1 MKDKI
6 GIIGLG
12 YVGLPLAVEMSKKY
26 NVLGFDIDDGRVSEL
41 NKAIDKTNEITP
53 SELKKALDNNI
64 TFTNDSNL
72 LNDVTFFIVTVPT
85 PINKDKTPNLN
96 PIISASKTISKFLK
110 EKSIVVY
117 ESTVYPGVTED
128 ICVPILEEGSGLT
141 FNKDFFVG
149 YSPERINPGD
159 KEHTVTK
166 IKKVVSGSTPNSLRK
181 ISEIYGSIIEA
192 GIYEAES
199 IKVAEAA
206 KVIENT
212 QRDINI
218 AFINELSIIF
228 NKMEINIHHVLNA
241 AETKWNF
248 LKFKPGIVGGHC
260 IGVDPYYLA
269 HKSKELDI
277 NPEMI
282 LAGRRIN
289 DSMAEHI
296 FNLILKK
303 SIKNKLDIKNT
314 NFLIYG
320 LTFKENCPDFRNSQS
335 LKVYQEFK
343 KLNLNISVYDPY
355 LSEPIDGYHHSDI
368 LYDLDEKVFDSIL
381 LLVPHKELNNI
392 NLKNHLSTY
401 GFLFDLKN
409 FYDSFEITDIITL

>member
-1 MKDKI
+1 MKI

-12 YVGLPLAVEMSKKY
+12 YVGLPLAVEMAKKF
-26 NVLGFDIDDGRVSEL
+26 NVLGFDIDNGRVSEL
-41 NKAIDKTNEITP
+41 NKGIDKTNEITP
-53 SELKKALDNNI
+53 SELKKALNNNI
-64 TFTNDSNL
+64 SFTNDPDI

-110 EKSIVVY
+110 EESIVVY

-128 ICVPILEEGSGLT
+128 ICVPILEEGSGLI

-181 ISEIYGSIIEA
+181 ISEVYGSIIEA

-355 LSEPIDGYHHSDI
+355 LNEPIDGYHHSDI
-368 LYDLDEKVFDSIL
+368 LYNLDKKVYDSII
-381 LLVPHKELNNI
+381 LLVPHKELEKINI
-392 NLKNHLSTY
+392 NNHLSKN
-401 GFLFDLKN
+401 GFVFDLKN
-409 FYDSFEITDIITL
+409 KLEDCNSKITL

>member
-6 GIIGLG
+6 GIVGLG
-12 YVGLPLAVEMSKKY
+12 YVGLPLAVEMNKKHS
-26 NVLGFDIDDGRVSEL
+26 VLGYDIDIGRVSEL
-41 NKAIDKTNEITP
+41 NKGIDKTNEITP

-64 TFTNDSNL
+64 TFINDSDK

-96 PIISASKTISKFLK
+96 PIISASKIISKFLK
-110 EKSIVVY
+110 DESIVVY

-166 IKKVVSGSTPNSLRK
+166 IKKVVSGSTPNALRT
-181 ISEIYGSIIEA
+181 ISEVYGSIIEA

-218 AFINELSIIF
+218 AFINELSVIF

-289 DSMAEHI
+289 DSMAEYI

-314 NFLIYG
+314 NYLIYG

-335 LKVYQEFK
+335 LKVYEEFK
-343 KLNLNISVYDPY
+343 KLNLNIRVYDPY
-355 LSEPIDGYHHSDI
+355 LSESIDGYYGSDI
-368 LYDLDEKVFDSIL
+368 IYDLDEKVFDSIL
-381 LLVPHKELNNI
+381 LLVPHKELDNI
-392 NLKNHLSTY
+392 NLKDHLSSD

-409 FYDSFEITDIITL
+409 FYDSDEIADLITL

>member
-1 MKDKI
+1 MKIKI

-12 YVGLPLAVEMSKKY
+12 YVGLPLAVEMAKKF
-26 NVLGFDIDDGRVSEL
+26 NVLGFDIDASRVSEL
-41 NKAIDKTNEITP
+41 NKGVDKTNEITP
-53 SELKKALDNNI
+53 VGLKKAIDNNI
-64 TFTNDSNL
+64 IFTNDSVL

-166 IKKVVSGSTPNSLRK
+166 IKKVVSGSTLNSLRK
-181 ISEIYGSIIEA
+181 ISEVYGSIIEA

-218 AFINELSIIF
+218 AFINELSVIF

-289 DSMAEHI
+289 DSMADHI
-296 FNLILKK
+296 FNLVLKR
-303 SIKNKLDIKNT
+303 SLKNELDIKRMNY
-314 NFLIYG
+314 LIYG

-335 LKVYQEFK
+335 LKVYEEFK
-343 KLNLNISVYDPY
+343 KLNLNIHVYDPY

-368 LYDLDEKVFDSIL
+368 LYDLDKKIFDSII
-381 LLVPHKELNNI
+381 LLVPHKESLKI
-392 NLKNHLSTY
+392 NLYNHLSKN
-401 GFLFDLKN
+401 GFVFDLKN
-409 FYDSFEITDIITL
+409 KLEDSISKITL

>member
-12 YVGLPLAVEMSKKY
+12 YVGLPLVVEMAKKF
-26 NVLGFDIDDGRVSEL
+26 NVLGFDIDDSRVSEL
-41 NKAIDKTNEITP
+41 NQGIDKTNEITP
-53 SELKKALDNNI
+53 SELKKALNNNI
-64 TFTNDSNL
+64 TFTNDPDR

-181 ISEIYGSIIEA
+181 ISEVYGSIIEA

-218 AFINELSIIF
+218 AFVNELAIIF
-228 NKMEINIHHVLNA
+228 NKMGINIHQVLRA
-241 AETKWNF
+241 AGTKWNF
-248 LKFKPGIVGGHC
+248 LDFKPGLVGGHC

-269 HKSKELDI
+269 HKAKEFQI
-277 NPEMI
+277 NPEII

-289 DSMAEHI
+289 DSMSDHV
-296 FNLILKK
+296 FNLVLKEAIVRK
-303 SIKNKLDIKNT
+303 INIYTAK
-314 NFLIYG
+314 FLIYG

-335 LKVYQEFK
+335 LNVYQEFK
-343 KLNLNISVYDPY
+343 KLNLNINVYDPF
-355 LSEPIDGYHHSDI
+355 LNEKKLNGYTKEDI
-368 LYDLDEKVFDSIL
+368 TLNLNSSKYSVIVFLVPHNEIKEENLIL
-381 LLVPHKELNNI
+381 LLEEN
-392 NLKNHLSTY
+392 
-401 GFLFDLKN
+401 GFVFDLKN
-409 FYDSFEITDIITL
+409 KFNKINNIKSL

>member
-12 YVGLPLAVEMSKKY
+12 YVGLPLAVEMAKKY
-26 NVLGFDIDDGRVSEL
+26 GVVGFDIDNSRISEL
-41 NKAIDKTNEITP
+41 NKGVDKTNELTL
-53 SELKKALDNNI
+53 SEVKGALDNNI
-64 TFTNDSNL
+64 VFTNDSGF

-96 PIISASKTISKFLK
+96 PIISASKTISNFLK
-110 EKSIVVY
+110 NESIVVY

-128 ICVPILEEGSGLT
+128 ICVPILEEGSALT

-166 IKKVVSGSTPNSLRK
+166 IKKVVSGSTPNALRT
-181 ISEIYGSIIEA
+181 ISEIYGSIIKA

-218 AFINELSIIF
+218 AFVNELAVIF
-228 NKMEINIHHVLNA
+228 NKMGINIHHVLNA

-289 DSMAEHI
+289 DSMSEHI
-296 FNLILKK
+296 FNLVLKR
-303 SIKNKLDIKNT
+303 SLKNDLNVKDMNY
-314 NFLIYG
+314 LIYG

-343 KLNLNISVYDPY
+343 KLNLNINVYDPY
-355 LSEPIDGYHHSDI
+355 LDESIDGYHDPDI
-368 LYDLDEKVFDSIL
+368 IYNLNGQVFDSII
-381 LLVPHKELNNI
+381 LLVPHKELDKI
-392 NLKNHLSTY
+392 NLNHHLTND
-401 GFLFDLKN
+401 GFIFDLKN
-409 FYDSFEITDIITL
+409 YLDSSEIGVIITL

>member
-1 MKDKI
+1 MKNKI

-12 YVGLPLAVEMSKKY
+12 YVGLPLAVEMAKKF
-26 NVLGFDIDDGRVSEL
+26 NVLGFDIDDSRVSEL
-41 NKAIDKTNEITP
+41 NQGIDKTNEITP
-53 SELKKALDNNI
+53 SELKKALNNNI
-64 TFTNDSNL
+64 TFTNDPDR

-181 ISEIYGSIIEA
+181 ISEVYGSIIEA

-218 AFINELSIIF
+218 AFVNELAIIF
-228 NKMEINIHHVLNA
+228 NKMGINIHQVLRA
-241 AETKWNF
+241 AGTKWNF
-248 LKFKPGIVGGHC
+248 LDFKPGLVGGHC

-269 HKSKELDI
+269 HKAKEFQI
-277 NPEMI
+277 NPEII

-289 DSMAEHI
+289 DSMSDHV
-296 FNLILKK
+296 FNLVLKEAIGRK
-303 SIKNKLDIKNT
+303 INIYTAK
-314 NFLIYG
+314 FLIYG

-335 LKVYQEFK
+335 LNVYQEFK
-343 KLNLNISVYDPY
+343 KLNLNINVYDPF
-355 LSEPIDGYHHSDI
+355 LNEKKLNGYTKEDI
-368 LYDLDEKVFDSIL
+368 TLNLNSSKYSVIVFLVPHNEIKEENLIL
-381 LLVPHKELNNI
+381 LLEEN
-392 NLKNHLSTY
+392 
-401 GFLFDLKN
+401 GFVFDLKN
-409 FYDSFEITDIITL
+409 KFNKINNIKSL

>member
-12 YVGLPLAVEMSKKY
+12 YVGLPLAVEMAKKY
-26 NVLGFDIDDGRVSEL
+26 GVVGFDIDSGRISEL
-41 NKAIDKTNEITP
+41 NKGIDKTNEITT
-53 SELKKALDNNI
+53 SELKKALNNNI
-64 TFTNDSNL
+64 IFTNDSGL
-72 LNDVTFFIVTVPT
+72 LNNVTFFIVTVPT

-96 PIISASKTISKFLK
+96 SIISASETISKFLK
-110 EKSIVVY
+110 EESIVVY

-128 ICVPILEEGSGLT
+128 ICVPILEEVSALT

-181 ISEIYGSIIEA
+181 ISEVYGSIIKA

-218 AFINELSIIF
+218 AFVNELAIIF
-228 NKMEINIHHVLNA
+228 NKMGINIHQVLRA
-241 AETKWNF
+241 AGTKWNF

-289 DSMAEHI
+289 DSMADHI
-296 FNLILKK
+296 FNLVLKR
-303 SIKNKLDIKNT
+303 SLKNELDIKRMNY
-314 NFLIYG
+314 LIYG

-335 LKVYQEFK
+335 LKVYEEFK
-343 KLNLNISVYDPY
+343 KLNLNIHVYDPY

-368 LYDLDEKVFDSIL
+368 LYDLDKKIFDSII
-381 LLVPHKELNNI
+381 LLVPHKESLKI
-392 NLKNHLSTY
+392 NLYNHLSKN
-401 GFLFDLKN
+401 GFVFDLKN
-409 FYDSFEITDIITL
+409 KLEDSISKITL